1 MQSNWKHNL
10 YVLWFGNFMTGMGF
24 SMTMPFMPLFVKS
37 LGHFD
42 TWTLNILSGVA
53 FSITFLAKAIIS
65 PYWGKLADQ
74 YGRKLMCLR
83 SSLGMTITITACG
96 FVPGVGSLIVLRAIQ
111 GLFSG
116 YINNANA
123 IVAASAPMEVNG
135 KAMGTLATGNVV
147 GTLLGPLIG
156 GVLAEAYGYR
166 TSFYVV
172 GAMMAVVFFVTLFF
186 VHEEFTPIKR
196 EEMMPMK
203 QVFHEMKYPKLIW
216 GLFITTLVIQA
227 ANMSVTPILSLLVSD
242 LLHHGGRVALVSGII
257 SSLPGIVT
265 LFTAPFLGALSDKY
279 GPEKILTGGLILAV
293 MTFSAMSFVTN
304 VYQLGVWRA
313 VLGIS
318 DAALLPAVQS
328 LMVGYVP
335 KQAFGR
341 IFSWNQSFQAMGS
354 VVGPM
359 LGSVVA
365 SIFAYQSVFMM
376 TAIMEI
382 FNFIFLF
389 PIAKAIWQGKKQQK
403 RVEA

>member
-242 LLHHGGRVALVSGII
+242 LLHHRGRVALVSGII
-257 SSLPGIVT
+257 S
-265 LFTAPFLGALSDKY
+265 
-279 GPEKILTGGLILAV
+279 
-293 MTFSAMSFVTN
+293 
-304 VYQLGVWRA
+304 
-313 VLGIS
+313 
-318 DAALLPAVQS
+318 
-328 LMVGYVP
+328 
-335 KQAFGR
+335 
-341 IFSWNQSFQAMGS
+341 
-354 VVGPM
+354 
-359 LGSVVA
+359 
-365 SIFAYQSVFMM
+365 
-376 TAIMEI
+376 
-382 FNFIFLF
+382 
-389 PIAKAIWQGKKQQK
+389 
-403 RVEA
+403 